1 MRRETFPRHMVRRD
15 TQEFHGAFSVLSLDA
30 DIARFPS
37 GVTATPWM
45 KLEWPCSVRGRHRH
59 AMDRIRVAL
68 QRARASPPRHGPNK
82 SGLAACAARGRSS
95 DPTPKGLSVYRLA
108 VNDLGCE

>member
-68 QRARASPPRHGPNK
+68 QRAQRA
-82 SGLAACAARGRSS
+82 AALQIPHQRA
-95 DPTPKGLSVYRLA
+95 
-108 VNDLGCE
+108 